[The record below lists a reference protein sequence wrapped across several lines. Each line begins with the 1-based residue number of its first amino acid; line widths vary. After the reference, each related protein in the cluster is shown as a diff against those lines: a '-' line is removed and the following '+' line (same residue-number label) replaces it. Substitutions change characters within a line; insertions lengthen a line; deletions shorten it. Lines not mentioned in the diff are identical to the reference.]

1 MRQFFKA
8 LILLPVAIIV
18 VLLAVA
24 NRAPVTFSFDPTR
37 SASDLSV
44 TLPLYALLFM
54 AVALGAVIGGM
65 GSWLAGRKHRR
76 GRRHHRREADRLRAE
91 AQRLR
96 AHASGATGLP
106 ALPAPSAA
114 RA

>member
-8 LILLPVAIIV
+8 LILLPVAIVV
-18 VLLAVA
+18 VLFAVA

-44 TLPLYALLFM
+44 TLPLFALLL
-54 AVALGAVIGGM
+54 AALVVGVVVGGVA
-65 GSWLAGRKHRR
+65 SWLAQRKHRR

-91 AQRLR
+91 AERLR
-96 AHASGATGLP
+96 SQASGASSLP
-106 ALPAPSAA
+106 ALPSPSAS
-114 RA
+114 RS